1 MYKNFSF
8 APRVQNKAKTTILH
22 IDALT
27 PNPALQSC
35 EDTAGTQR
43 LVKQLEQQWRD
54 SLVSTPIPLSVL
66 VYLLK
71 QTLLPLEGLGYQ
83 TLVTHAILTP
93 NNKNQKMTRS
103 EINNPKDVVHS
114 VAWDQDSVLSY
125 MRLPHNLA
133 PHYVSSKHSTI
144 IRVGAQVPRLRG

>member
-1 MYKNFSF
+1 M
-8 APRVQNKAKTTILH
+8 H
-22 IDALT
+22 LT

-43 LVKQLEQQWRD
+43 LLKQLEQQWRD

-71 QTLLPLEGLGYQ
+71 RTLFPLEGLGYQ

-93 NNKNQKMTRS
+93 NNKNQKMAHS
-103 EINNPKDVVHS
+103 EMNNPKDVERS
-114 VAWDQDSVLSY
+114 GAWGHGSVLNF
-125 MRLPHNLA
+125 MRLPQ
-133 PHYVSSKHSTI
+133 HSTSLCI
-144 IRVGAQVPRLRG
+144 